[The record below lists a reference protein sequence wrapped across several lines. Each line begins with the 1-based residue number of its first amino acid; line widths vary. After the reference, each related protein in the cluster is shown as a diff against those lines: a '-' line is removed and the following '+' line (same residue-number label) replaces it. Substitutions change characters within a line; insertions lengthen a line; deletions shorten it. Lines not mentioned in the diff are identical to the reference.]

1 MKYAV
6 IVTYVNGSST
16 GATLKAR
23 SNREAWEK
31 VLLLFN
37 GGQNVQGIQVSA
49 ILTEECG
56 GEFEFEEEEE

>member
-6 IVTYVNGSST
+6 IVTYVNGTST
-16 GATLKAR
+16 GATLKAG

-37 GGQNVQGIQVSA
+37 GGQNVQCIQVSA

-56 GEFEFEEEEE
+56 GEFEEEP

>member
-6 IVTYVNGSST
+6 IVTYVNGTST

-56 GEFEFEEEEE
+56 G